1 MAKIASRCLQVTHSK
16 LSLVCQQW
24 SRGER
29 QLTASTLPAVQVDVV
44 VVIIVVV
51 IEMLHIKYLF
61 LRQSQDAVGPNSYS
75 RHWED
80 KVTCDARTAE
90 LRELSLPGHLSERV
104 GLTQT
109 DDRIIIMASNRE

>member
-1 MAKIASRCLQVTHSK
+1 M
-16 LSLVCQQW
+16 CQQW
-24 SRGER
+24 SRDER
-29 QLTASTLPAVQVDVV
+29 QLTASTLPPVQVDVAV

-51 IEMLHIKYLF
+51 IEMQHIKYLF